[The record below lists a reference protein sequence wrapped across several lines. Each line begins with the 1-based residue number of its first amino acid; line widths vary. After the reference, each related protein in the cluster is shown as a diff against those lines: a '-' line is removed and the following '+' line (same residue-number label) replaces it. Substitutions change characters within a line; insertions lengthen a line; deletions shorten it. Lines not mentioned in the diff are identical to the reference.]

1 MARAA
6 AALAAAILAGPALA
20 ADLESPPV
28 GEWLTDEKDARVMIE
43 PCANRPDRLCG
54 RITWAAR
61 PQDAPPGPLVDR
73 NNGDPALR
81 SRPIEGLPL
90 LAGFEPDGE
99 GSWGG
104 GTIYDPRSG
113 RTYKSKMRLRADGGL
128 EVSGCV
134 LFVCRGEVWTRHHP

>member
-1 MARAA
+1 LRLLASV
-6 AALAAAILAGPALA
+6 AALATVLAGPALA
-20 ADLESPPV
+20 AEPTPV
-28 GEWLTDEKDARVMIE
+28 GEWATDDKDARVRIE
-43 PCANRPDRLCG
+43 PCAGRPDRLCG
-54 RITWAAR
+54 RIIWAAR
-61 PQDAPPGPLVDR
+61 PPDAPDGPLVDR

-90 LAGFEPDGE
+90 LAGFEPDGP

-113 RTYKSKMRLRADGGL
+113 RTYKSKMRLRSDGGL

-134 LFVCRGEVWTRHHP
+134 LFVCRGEVWTRHGP